1 MKKRNKQQYSVQN
14 RTISEKWFDLNHG
27 LTSIKPCFPSLC
39 IKKYE
44 NDRCCIIYT
53 DKCCYWE
60 FYLLSSD
67 VKNNIIPALNS
78 FKKNSIIQRFK
89 NSLSGKNDNIEF
101 MLFLE
106 ENSAL
111 QLCDVEVSLFTF
123 NSGGVF
129 YTQKANLKKIA
140 TYFESVL

>member
-1 MKKRNKQQYSVQN
+1 MKKRNKQQFSIQN
-14 RTISEKWFDLNHG
+14 RNHSEKWFDLNHG
-27 LTSIKPCFPSLC
+27 LTVNKSCFPSLC

-44 NDRCCIIYT
+44 NDMCCIIYT

-60 FYLLSSD
+60 FYLLGSD
-67 VKNNIIPALNS
+67 IKNNLIPALNS

-89 NSLSGKNDNIEF
+89 NALSGKNDNVEF

-111 QLCDVEVSLFTF
+111 QLSDVEVSLFTF